1 MLKKIVLTSI
11 MLGCFVS
18 GAEATDASQQCRER
32 ARENRDHALDSIR
45 ENRDILPH
53 DRQREI
59 ERIHR
64 EYDEAIANC

>member
-32 ARENRDHALDSIR
+32 ACENRDHALDSIR
-45 ENRDILPH
+45 ENRDLLPH